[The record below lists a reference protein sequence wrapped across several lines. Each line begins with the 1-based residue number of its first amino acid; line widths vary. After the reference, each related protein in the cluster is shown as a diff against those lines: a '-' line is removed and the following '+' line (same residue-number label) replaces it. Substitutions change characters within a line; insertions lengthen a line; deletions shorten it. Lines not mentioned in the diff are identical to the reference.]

1 MLTPPRPPEQSAF
14 FFSVFSFRNVPL
26 KTPINEVFIIQEN
39 HELKII
45 KVKPEQEEMFL
56 EDYKGK
62 ILCSGDSMAEALQN
76 FGKLN
81 EKSGQ

>member
-1 MLTPPRPPEQSAF
+1 MF
-14 FFSVFSFRNVPL
+14 VM
-26 KTPINEVFIIQEN
+26 KYYIIQEN

-62 ILCSGDSMAEALQN
+62 ILCCGDSMAEALQN
-76 FGKLN
+76 FGRLN

>member
-1 MLTPPRPPEQSAF
+1 LLFFIRPTDEGAF
-14 FFSVFSFRNVPL
+14 FFFLFSFKKMFVM
-26 KTPINEVFIIQEN
+26 KYYIIQEN
-39 HELKII
+39 DELKII

-56 EDYKGK
+56 DEYKGK

-81 EKSGQ
+81 HESGQ